1 MKTFVF
7 AMCIA
12 VITILGGILFNMQI
26 DKSAKIMTEQ
36 EHHISSH
43 LAAGD
48 AKAALGEIE
57 KLIGYIDE
65 KRTVLASTIDH
76 KVIDDI
82 EVCLAEI
89 RGFTEESEFSLALAQ
104 CRRLEHL
111 IRHLP
116 TNYSLSLQNIL

>member
-1 MKTFVF
+1 MKTFIF
-7 AMCIA
+7 AMFLA
-12 VITILGGILFNMQI
+12 VLAVLGGILFNMQI
-26 DKSAKIMTEQ
+26 DKSAKIMAEQ
-36 EHHISSH
+36 EHHISAH
-43 LAAGD
+43 LSSED
-48 AKAALGEIE
+48 AKAALEEIE

-89 RGFTEESEFSLALAQ
+89 RGFAEVDEFSLALTQ

-116 TNYSLSLQNIL
+116 SNYSLTLQNIL